1 MKNLYMIGGT
11 MGVGKTTVGRLLKK
25 QLPDA
30 VFLDGDWCWDAD
42 PFTVTAE
49 TKAMVLQN
57 ICFLLN
63 QFLRCSA
70 YKNIVFCWVLH
81 EQAILD
87 AILEKLEP
95 GETRIHCVSL
105 LAAADTVRARLQK
118 DVAAGLR
125 TPDVIG
131 RSLARIPC
139 YRRLRTVKID
149 TDGRSPAEIAAQI
162 AQL

>member
-1 MKNLYMIGGT
+1 MKNLYMIGGA

-87 AILEKLEP
+87 AILEKLET
-95 GETRIHCVSL
+95 GETRIHCISL
-105 LAAADTVRARLQK
+105 LAAADTVRVRLQK

-125 TPDVIG
+125 TPDVIE

-139 YRRLRTVKID
+139 YRQLRTVKID
-149 TDGRSPAEIAAQI
+149 TDGRGPAEIAMQI